1 MAADLRRLYLSTTD
15 AAADHF
21 DAAADRSGPGKK
33 RFVLPLMLPASRLSG
48 ISQKSV
54 EG

>member
-21 DAAADRSGPGKK
+21 DAAGDRNGPG
-33 RFVLPLMLPASRLSG
+33 
-48 ISQKSV
+48 
-54 EG
+54 